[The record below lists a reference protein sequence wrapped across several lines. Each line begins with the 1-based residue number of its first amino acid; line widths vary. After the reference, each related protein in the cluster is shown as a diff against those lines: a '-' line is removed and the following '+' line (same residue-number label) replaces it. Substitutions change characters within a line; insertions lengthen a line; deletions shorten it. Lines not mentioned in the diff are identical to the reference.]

1 METLRKMG
9 LAEYEGKGLWRMSPN
24 FKQTLTRMG
33 EQNDILKTL
42 HRAMAKQGM
51 E

>member
-1 METLRKMG
+1 
-9 LAEYEGKGLWRMSPN
+9 MST
-24 FKQTLTRMG
+24 KWTATLTRMG